1 MNFTEGEIYHIYNR
15 GNKRDKIFFKEK
27 NYLFFLEKLKIHV
40 HPHADIIA
48 WCLMPNHFH
57 LMVKVNKTTIEIQN
71 KESSKSDPKSRNL
84 NQSIGIMLRSYTN
97 AIQIQENITGSLFQ
111 QKTKS
116 ICLSELQKISPSY
129 FNTEYGTMINN
140 FEFKSYEQICFEYIH
155 LNPVKAK
162 LVDSPEKWEFS
173 SYKDYAGLRNG
184 RLVNRELGMK
194 YFEETIRLIK

>member
-1 MNFTEGEIYHIYNR
+1 
-15 GNKRDKIFFKEK
+15 
-27 NYLFFLEKLKIHV
+27 
-40 HPHADIIA
+40 
-48 WCLMPNHFH
+48 
-57 LMVKVNKTTIEIQN
+57 
-71 KESSKSDPKSRNL
+71 
-84 NQSIGIMLRSYTN
+84 MLRSYTN

-116 ICLSELQKISPSY
+116 IYLSELQKISQSY
-129 FNTEYGTMINN
+129 FNTEFGTMINN

-162 LVDSPEKWEFS
+162 LVDSPEQWEFS

-194 YFEETIRLIK
+194 YFEETIRLI